1 MSLKIGGIWID
12 YEYKNEYQDS
22 LLKGLRASY
31 SKELGE
37 ELIKKIKN
45 FLTFLRKKYYCP
57 LRCNM
62 YFCKVVFTL

>member
-1 MSLKIGGIWID
+1 MSLKLGGIWID

-37 ELIKKIKN
+37 EQIKN
-45 FLTFLRKKYYCP
+45 LKNF
-57 LRCNM
+57 
-62 YFCKVVFTL
+62 